1 MPWAAIGAVAAPVI
15 SGIMGSNAAQGQL
28 NAANAA
34 RQQALAAYSGINVP
48 SISDQQLS
56 LNHEQVQGTMDPA
69 LQQAIQQQQSQL
81 AGYQKNPDAVA
92 AQTAALKQLQQLG
105 QSGLTP
111 SDVAE
116 MQQLTNKTGAQN
128 QAQQKQIMQNLAARG
143 MGGSGAELAARL
155 SANQS
160 SAANANNAT
169 NQLQQMALQRQLQ
182 AITQGANL
190 GQSMESQNYGEAS
203 NTAAMQNAINQF
215 NAQQKAASQNYNVS
229 AQNQAQQQNLAN
241 KQNVANTNVGLTNQQ
256 QQFNKG
262 LYQTQF
268 GNEMQKAGG
277 QSGQLNNI
285 AAGNQ
290 QQAANTAN
298 MYSGIGQGV
307 GTGLAGIANNQN
319 QQNMADSNAFANA
332 FK

>member
-1 MPWAAIGAVAAPVI
+1 MPTLLGAVAAPVI
-15 SGIMGSNAAQGQL
+15 GGIIGNQQAQQQQ

-48 SISDQQLS
+48 SISDQQLA
-56 LNHEQVQGTMDPA
+56 LAQEQVQGQMTPA
-69 LQQAIQQQQSQL
+69 MQQAMQQQQSQL

-92 AQTAALKQLQQLG
+92 AQTAALQQLQKLG
-105 QSGLTP
+105 QSGLTA
-111 SDVAE
+111 SDMAA
-116 MQQLTNKTGAQN
+116 MQEINRNTGAQN
-128 QAQQKQIMQNLAARG
+128 QAQQKQIIQNLAQRG

-160 SAANANNAT
+160 SADTASKQSNA
-169 NQLQQMALQRQLQ
+169 LQQEALQRQLQ

-190 GQSMESQNYGEAS
+190 GSSIESQNYGEAS

-229 AQNQAQQQNLAN
+229 AQNQAQAQNLAN
-241 KQNVANTNVGLTNQQ
+241 KQNVANTNVGLSNQQ
-256 QQFNKG
+256 QQYNKG

-268 GNEMQKAGG
+268 SNQMAKAGG
-277 QSGQLNNI
+277 QAGQLNNI

-290 QQAANTAN
+290 QNAANTSN

-307 GTGLAGIANNQN
+307 GTALTGIANNQAK
-319 QQNMADSNAFANA
+319 QSAADDKWAFGE
-332 FK
+332 